1 LILIYL
7 LFSLFFCFVVVVVV
21 VVVVQ
26 ISTSNKVYIFDFRK
40 LCAKPNAVRS
50 QSGDSENSGKSGS
63 SGSKSGAGRERE
75 VMHTPLM
82 LKTRVFL
89 HNLFTDPTILKV
101 GWSFKEADVRMLK
114 KVSNGT

>member
-1 LILIYL
+1 
-7 LFSLFFCFVVVVVV
+7 
-21 VVVVQ
+21 VQ

-40 LCAKPNAVRS
+40 LCAKPNAMRS
-50 QSGDSENSGKSGS
+50 QSGDSENSGKSGGSGS
-63 SGSKSGAGRERE
+63 SGSKSGTGRERE
-75 VMHTPLM
+75 VTHTPLM

-89 HNLFTDPTILKV
+89 HNLFMDPAILKV